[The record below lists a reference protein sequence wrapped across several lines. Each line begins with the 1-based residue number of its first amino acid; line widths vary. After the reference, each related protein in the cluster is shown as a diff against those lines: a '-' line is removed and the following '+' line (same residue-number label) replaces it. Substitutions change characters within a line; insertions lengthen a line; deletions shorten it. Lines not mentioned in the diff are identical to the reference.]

1 MSLKEKESLL
11 NKTNLKE
18 EKTVKTVKKKK
29 KKLKCNFCNSKL
41 GIISYTCKCGKV
53 FCSKHLNPHSH
64 NCAYD
69 YKNEKKLQL
78 EKNNPKMGTKFEK
91 IK

>member
-1 MSLKEKESLL
+1 MSSKEKESLL
-11 NKTNLKE
+11 NKTNFEKE
-18 EKTVKTVKKKK
+18 KIVKKKK
-29 KKLKCNFCNSKL
+29 NKLKCNFCNSKL

-64 NCAYD
+64 NCTYD

-78 EKNNPKMGTKFEK
+78 ERNNPKMGTKFEK